1 MKTTVATRTEEARQ
15 RLIELGGRTAQDL
28 GLGRIPGQL
37 LVYLYFQAAECSL
50 DEIEEALGLSK
61 AAVSTAARQLETLG
75 LIHQVWKRGD
85 RRNYYRT
92 ADNMGAALQQ
102 GLLSLM
108 RRKLD
113 AAQTEMDQ
121 VAEVIQEGLRQ
132 AHPEPG
138 LEFLGKRLQRA
149 RTLRD
154 RLARV
159 VGSRWLKILVR

>member
-1 MKTTVATRTEEARQ
+1 MKTTSPSRVEEARQ
-15 RLIELGGRTAQDL
+15 RLVELGGRSAQDL

-37 LVYLYFQAAECSL
+37 LVYLYLQDAECSL

-102 GLLSLM
+102 GLLSLI

-121 VAEVIQEGLRQ
+121 VAEVIGEGLRQ
-132 AHPEPG
+132 AQPEPG

-159 VGSRWLKILVR
+159 VGSRWLNILVR